1 MPIRADYHLHS
12 HFSGDS
18 KAPMEDMIR
27 QAIRLGFTE
36 LCFTE
41 HMDMDY
47 PVREETPAGMFEV
60 NTDAYLYDLLYF
72 REKYKDRI
80 RVRFGVELGLQPHIA
95 DRNTRYIRS
104 FDFDF
109 VIASTHVV
117 DRKDPGYLEYYDGIS
132 DEEGYRAYFKEI
144 LDSVRSFS
152 DFDVYGHLDY
162 VIRYSRSRD
171 ENYSYEKYAD
181 LFDPILEAIIE
192 KGKGIELNTG
202 GFRKGLKEFHPCNGV
217 LKAYRKKGGEI
228 ITVGSD
234 AHRPQDMGSDFALAA
249 EVLKECGFS
258 YYCTFEKRKP
268 AFHKL

>member
-60 NTDAYLYDLLYF
+60 NTDAYLYDLLSF

-95 DRNTRYIRS
+95 DRNSRYIRS

-132 DEEGYRAYFKEI
+132 DE
-144 LDSVRSFS
+144 
-152 DFDVYGHLDY
+152 
-162 VIRYSRSRD
+162 
-171 ENYSYEKYAD
+171 
-181 LFDPILEAIIE
+181 
-192 KGKGIELNTG
+192 
-202 GFRKGLKEFHPCNGV
+202 
-217 LKAYRKKGGEI
+217 
-228 ITVGSD
+228 
-234 AHRPQDMGSDFALAA
+234 
-249 EVLKECGFS
+249 
-258 YYCTFEKRKP
+258 
-268 AFHKL
+268 